1 MIENFVAYR
10 NYSGFAEIT
19 PLNVK
24 REWMDETANAH
35 AYKCF
40 PISLANG
47 LGWGLSF
54 PEDIA
59 FIWDGIS
66 DTTPD
71 HVKIL
76 SGEKYIHPNRG
87 NATISFNTGLI
98 FKTPDN
104 YSLLTMPVPNQH
116 TAGVSPFTTLIS
128 TSFYHSDLPCAWRIT
143 EANKEIIIKAGTPV
157 MALFPISLT
166 NLQNTELHIKNANE
180 LPVSYHED
188 FIGYHEVVGNV
199 NKSGNFS
206 NFYKDAINHKG
217 KTVGEHEVKL
227 IRLKVIEGE

>member
-10 NYSGFAEIT
+10 NYSGLADIS

-47 LGWGLSF
+47 LGWGISF
-54 PEDIA
+54 PEDIV

-71 HVKIL
+71 HIKIL
-76 SGEKYIHPNRG
+76 AGEKYIHPNRG

-98 FKTPDN
+98 FKTSDN

-199 NKSGNFS
+199 NKSGKFS

-217 KTVGEHEVKL
+217 KIVGEHEVKL

>member
-10 NYSGFAEIT
+10 NYSGLADIS

-47 LGWGLSF
+47 LGWGISF
-54 PEDIA
+54 PEDIV

-71 HVKIL
+71 HIKIL
-76 SGEKYIHPNRG
+76 AGEKYIHPNRG

-98 FKTPDN
+98 FKTSDN

-166 NLQNTELHIKNANE
+166 NLQNTELHIKNVNE

-199 NKSGNFS
+199 NKSGKFS

-217 KTVGEHEVKL
+217 KIVGEHEVKL

>member
-10 NYSGFAEIT
+10 NYSGLADIS

-47 LGWGLSF
+47 LGWGISF
-54 PEDIA
+54 PEDIV

-71 HVKIL
+71 HIKIL
-76 SGEKYIHPNRG
+76 AGEKYIHPNRG

-98 FKTPDN
+98 FKTSDN

-166 NLQNTELHIKNANE
+166 NLQNTELHIKNVNE
-180 LPVSYHED
+180 VPISYHQD
-188 FIGYHEVVGNV
+188 YIGYHEVIGHI
-199 NKSGNFS
+199 NKSGKFS
-206 NFYKDAINHKG
+206 DFYRDAVNHEG
-217 KTVGEHEVKL
+217 KNVGEHEVKL
-227 IRLKVIEGE
+227 IRLKVVEDE

>member
-1 MIENFVAYR
+1 MIKNFVAYR
-10 NYSGFAEIT
+10 NYSGLADIS

-47 LGWGLSF
+47 LGWGISF
-54 PEDIA
+54 PEDIV

-71 HVKIL
+71 HIKIL
-76 SGEKYIHPNRG
+76 AGEKYIHPNRG

-98 FKTPDN
+98 FKTSDN

-199 NKSGNFS
+199 NKSGKFS